1 MRKLFDS
8 FRATENAYTQA
19 KVRQLDKQ
27 NSRLTSALFG
37 ILILVST
44 IAIAIASGISRSI
57 VKR

>member
-37 ILILVST
+37 ILILVLQ
-44 IAIAIASGISRSI
+44 
-57 VKR
+57 